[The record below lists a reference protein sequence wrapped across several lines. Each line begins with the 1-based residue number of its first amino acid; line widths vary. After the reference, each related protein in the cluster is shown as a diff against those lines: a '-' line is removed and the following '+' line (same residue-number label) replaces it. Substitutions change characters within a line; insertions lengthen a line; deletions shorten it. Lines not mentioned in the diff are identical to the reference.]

1 VTPRPNRRRIAV
13 AYAATLVA
21 FLLLDAVWLTTM
33 AERLYRPAIGHLMRD
48 GFAWQPALLF
58 YALYILGLVVFG
70 VAAGLERGS
79 STVAAGRCALFGLI
93 AYATYDLTNQ
103 ATLQGWPWIVTLADL
118 AWGTVASGVAGAV
131 ACRATLAWEERR
143 G

>member
-21 FLLLDAVWLTTM
+21 FLLLDAVWLATM

>member
-21 FLLLDAVWLTTM
+21 FLLLDAVWLATM

-93 AYATYDLTNQ
+93 AYATYDLTNP

-131 ACRATLAWEERR
+131 ACRATLAWEARR

>member
-1 VTPRPNRRRIAV
+1 MTPRSTWRLAGV
-13 AYAATLVA
+13 AYAATLAA

-33 AERLYRPAIGHLMRD
+33 AERLYRPAIGHLMQA
-48 GFAWQPALLF
+48 GFAWEPALLF

-70 VAAGLERGS
+70 VSAGLERGS
-79 STVAAGRCALFGLI
+79 SSVAAARCALFGLI

-118 AWGTVASGVAGAV
+118 AWGTVASGLAGAV
-131 ACRATLAWEERR
+131 ACRATLAWQARR
-143 G
+143 A